1 MKRLKRLEMMDG
13 INLHALN
20 QPVSEAGSL
29 GNNNMRS
36 AGSVR
41 PLRAI
46 NTFEY

>member
-29 GNNNMRS
+29 GNNQEERWL
-36 AGSVR
+36 G
-41 PLRAI
+41 PP
-46 NTFEY
+46 T